1 MKTILIVDDEPRTR
15 EGVRRVLEAWSAG
28 RHRILTAA
36 HAMEARRWLQEEG
49 MQINVLI
56 TDIRMPRISGLDLI
70 EEAVHMPHPPVVIL
84 ISGYAEFEY
93 AQKALKFGVIEYLL
107 KPLDKEKLLQAVE
120 EALEEE
126 AERSRIELMDRL
138 VDRKLME
145 TAVDE
150 QTYNP
155 AVQEV
160 VRYVEEHLHEP
171 LQLKD
176 LAEHLH
182 MNASYLSA
190 LFKEQTGLTFS
201 EYLMRRRVQ
210 RAKELLSSTQMTIQE
225 IADATG
231 YQTDKYFVKVFRSLE
246 GISPG
251 QYRKQLAQLDSRI
264 E

>member
-1 MKTILIVDDEPRTR
+1 
-15 EGVRRVLEAWSAG
+15 
-28 RHRILTAA
+28 
-36 HAMEARRWLQEEG
+36 
-49 MQINVLI
+49 
-56 TDIRMPRISGLDLI
+56 
-70 EEAVHMPHPPVVIL
+70 MPHPPVVIL

-120 EALEEE
+120 EALEED